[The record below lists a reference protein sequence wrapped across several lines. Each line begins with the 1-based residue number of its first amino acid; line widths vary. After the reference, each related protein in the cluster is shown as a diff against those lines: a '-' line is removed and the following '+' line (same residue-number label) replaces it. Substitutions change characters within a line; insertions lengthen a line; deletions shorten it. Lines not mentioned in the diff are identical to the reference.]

1 MNETKLKFLRIA
13 IAVYTVAIGVS
24 WCFAFEQAVLQQETH
39 TNAISR
45 IAELTNTIYYLAVC
59 LLALIILLRAR
70 LNLGNLL
77 FALLLAA
84 NGFAPIVPVLFSGK
98 VYIAIGVLNNLLFF
112 TALLKTFQYFPKPVT
127 REDILQKIR
136 SKPIRKLL
144 LLAHHD
150 KSWFIFPLIPL
161 ALMFTRFQEVTLPLL
176 VIVIIAYLY
185 ISLSKSQ
192 SDRNKVL
199 WLFWG
204 VTIYFAC
211 SILNMLFYN
220 FPNEDVQFVSG
231 LFAIISVIALLVALT
246 MSFFFFDSF
255 DTGVIVKRTIINSFM
270 LICIVFVYN
279 VLEHYVLHWVSHQLH
294 VSDALVSSV
303 LSGILVM
310 GFSPM
315 HHKLMHFFERKL
327 KKGP

>member
-1 MNETKLKFLRIA
+1 MTEKKLKFLRIA
-13 IAVYTVAIGVS
+13 LAVYILSIGVA
-24 WCFAFEQAVLQQETH
+24 WCFTFPEAVASNTEDASTL
-39 TNAISR
+39 SR
-45 IAELTNTIYYLAVC
+45 ITGLTNMIYYLAVWV
-59 LLALIILLRAR
+59 LALIIVMRAR
-70 LNLGNLL
+70 LNTGNLL
-77 FALLLAA
+77 FALLMTA
-84 NGFAPIVPVLFSGK
+84 NSFAPIIDIVFDGIYYKIV
-98 VYIAIGVLNNLLFF
+98 GVVNNLLFYI
-112 TALLKTFQYFPKPVT
+112 ALFKTFQYFPKPVT
-127 REDILQKIR
+127 REDIVQKIR
-136 SKPIRKLL
+136 WKPLRKIL

-150 KSWFIFPLIPL
+150 KSWFIFPLIPF

-176 VIVIIAYLY
+176 MIVIIAYLY

-220 FPNEDVQFVSG
+220 FPNEDVQFMSSI
-231 LFAIISVIALLVALT
+231 FSIISVIALLVALT

-255 DTGVIVKRTIINSFM
+255 DTGVIIKRTIINSFM

-294 VSDALVSSV
+294 VSDALVSSI

-315 HHKLMHFFERKL
+315 HHKLMHFLEKKL
-327 KKGP
+327 KKHP

>member
-1 MNETKLKFLRIA
+1 MTEKKLKFLRIA
-13 IAVYTVAIGVS
+13 LAVYVLSIGVA
-24 WCFAFEQAVLQQETH
+24 WCCAFEEAILRHETKYSI
-39 TNAISR
+39 AR
-45 IAELTNTIYYLAVC
+45 IAGITNTIYYLAVW
-59 LLALIILLRAR
+59 LLALIILIRAR

-84 NGFAPIVPVLFSGK
+84 NSFAPIVPVLFSGK
-98 VYIAIGVLNNLLFF
+98 IYLAIGIVNNLLFF
-112 TALLKTFQYFPKPVT
+112 MALFKTFQYFPKPVT
-127 REDILQKIR
+127 REDIVHKVR
-136 SKPIRKLL
+136 WKPFRKLL

-161 ALMFTRFQEVTLPLL
+161 ALMFTPFQEVMLPLL

-185 ISLSKSQ
+185 INLSKSE

-220 FPNEDVQFVSG
+220 FPNEDVQFISSI
-231 LFAIISVIALLVALT
+231 FSIISVIALLVALT

-255 DTGVIVKRTIINSFM
+255 DTGVIIKRTIINSFM

-279 VLEHYVLHWVSHQLH
+279 VMEHYVLHWVSHQLH
-294 VSDALVSSV
+294 VSDALVSSI

-315 HHKLMHFFERKL
+315 HHKLMHFLERKL
-327 KKGP
+327 KKHP